1 LLTLA
6 TLLAS
11 GAALGASR
19 PAHNFSL
26 QEVQT
31 AFRANTGMRLVKFAA
46 ASTPAVTSLR
56 TRPHQTPRFGEF
68 QLFVLR
74 PSRVLHLRRVF
85 THGTTADRRG
95 IHWVPD
101 QTCGW
106 IAVTVFK
113 RNLVVAWFPT
123 PSGHDVDSRWQRL
136 QHAVA
141 SFAPGPA
148 HYARACALGT
158 ADFPAPRKRPRA
170 RAAAATSPGS
180 RW

>member
-1 LLTLA
+1 MSRTGITLLALA

-11 GAALGASR
+11 GAAVGASR

-26 QEVQT
+26 QEVQS
-31 AFRANTGMRLVKFAA
+31 AFRAHTGMRLVKFAA

-74 PSRVLHLRRVF
+74 PSSVLHLRRVF

-101 QTCGW
+101 QTGGW

-113 RNLVVAWFPT
+113 RNLVVAWFPI
-123 PSGHDVDSRWQRL
+123 PSGHDVDSRWERL

-141 SFAPGPA
+141 GFAPGPA
-148 HYARACALGT
+148 H
-158 ADFPAPRKRPRA
+158 
-170 RAAAATSPGS
+170 
-180 RW
+180 